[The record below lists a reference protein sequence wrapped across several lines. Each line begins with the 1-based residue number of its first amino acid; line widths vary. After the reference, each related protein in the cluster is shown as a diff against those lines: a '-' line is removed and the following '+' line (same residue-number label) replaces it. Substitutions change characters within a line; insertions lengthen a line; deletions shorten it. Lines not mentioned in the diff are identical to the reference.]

1 MTRVASVKRDN
12 AMIDDIDYGSG
23 NTVLDAV
30 DCSSGNTK
38 NGGVPFG
45 FGEVVQC
52 LTVLTMIPVR

>member
-1 MTRVASVKRDN
+1 
-12 AMIDDIDYGSG
+12 MIDDIDYGSG